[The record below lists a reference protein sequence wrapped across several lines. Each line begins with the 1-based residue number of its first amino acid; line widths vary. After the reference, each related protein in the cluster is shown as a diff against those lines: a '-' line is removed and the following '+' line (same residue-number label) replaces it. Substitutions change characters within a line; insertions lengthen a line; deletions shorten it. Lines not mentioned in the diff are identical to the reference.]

1 MPVIRKS
8 TDLLNNFNE
17 IREFCQNYRE
27 PIFLT
32 NDGEGELAVMSI
44 ETYQEI
50 VGTNELYKLIQKG
63 IDDIENGRVLTE
75 KEVLKNMEIA
85 LEK

>member
-8 TDLLNNFNE
+8 TDLINNFNE
-17 IREFCQNYRE
+17 IREFCQIYRE

-44 ETYQEI
+44 ETYEEI
-50 VGTNELYKLIQKG
+50 VGSNELYKLIQKG
-63 IDDIENGRVLTE
+63 IDDIENGKVLTE
-75 KEVLKNMEIA
+75 QDVLKNMEIA
-85 LEK
+85 LVK